1 MADNF
6 ERGRVS
12 YSVMRG
18 NIMNNVKK
26 QFNNLKKGAKRVF
39 VGMMV
44 LCLICTATGIG
55 SIFAYADEYDGSGL
69 ENNTTENSIPTCE
82 HSYGDWTDAGDVHT
96 RTCSL
101 CGDVQSEGHSM
112 NWVAGEGDTEI
123 SVCSICGH
131 QGETRS
137 SASQPAADPES
148 TTPDTTIP
156 APSVNPEDC
165 THNYTQWYPKD
176 ALVHTRA
183 CSICQDIQEE
193 EHNIVDGK
201 CTVCGYEQ
209 ITDESGETTPTDHV
223 HSYSYYADES
233 KHYGYCY
240 CGDYVEGEHQVTY
253 WAKNGTDNT
262 LSGVCE
268 VCGELITI
276 PNDGTITTHIHEY
289 TYEDNHDGTHTARCS
304 VEDCPEPVKTESH
317 RLGDWTSDDH
327 GHHVIACALCDYSE
341 TEDCDFGEWYW
352 NGDEEN
358 PEHYRNCYVCGY
370 EEREACTVDPETG
383 ICSVCQNQRPM
394 MRMLRSSLLRTT
406 ATATK
411 DISGSSSHVTAN
423 DDIVLKDNGD
433 VDYARSS
440 GTNLSTNPYKVW
452 YKTDSAEYTLTLDT
466 DYTVSSYSVTSPQ
479 DAGTEIQFT
488 ITGKGDY
495 TGTVRKAI
503 VVDDPTIKF
512 NGGDMQNY
520 YKFQV
525 EISAP
530 GYEVSISPTAGFA
543 SSFTYSTI
551 GTTDLP
557 VYLRVSGKSNVI
569 KKTISGLDIR
579 GVEFSDFFTDQIEP
593 ATDLVYTGANQS
605 ILRNYSAPTKPTGV
619 YQITSHT
626 DSDAFLY
633 NGVGSKTV
641 TYSITYVTSSGAT
654 PVTVTKDFTAVV
666 APKPLTDNDITATY
680 DAAVLNNEKNIS
692 FVKANA
698 TFSNCNPTIVHKI
711 GTTTYTL
718 QAADYTLTPPTIT
731 EPVSVTQEG
740 QFYYVTVTG
749 TGKYTGTL
757 EQKVEIEAVDILYD
771 KSATKKDL
779 YIKEVQ
785 LKPSDSS
792 YTIALE
798 DTAAKYGESVVYNT
812 AGKNQSIT
820 VYLKH
825 TSSGKR
831 IKETVDGINIIYP
844 QILYDSRATMDSY
857 YKQYVDISAN
867 DFKITKVKESDGTIT
882 TVDNTVYR
890 RDKIGE
896 NQKFTVY
903 FVDST
908 GKDTTEIPIEVK
920 DLNIYEEIDIPIKY
934 NGDKYYQWFNKNV
947 VITADGYNMKLKGS
961 TGNYQSSYTVST
973 EGKNKVT
980 LEFFN
985 KTTKKIST
993 YTLEINID
1001 TGAPTGK
1008 VSVSSYNSTVF
1019 VTTDGLKKNVRD
1031 AVPVGVEIADTLS
1044 GPDYA
1049 LYYIGEKF
1057 YASQAALTAA
1067 VPITSSYWLK
1077 YDGSNMPTINV
1088 NKKNYVYIALFD
1100 EAGNTTFI
1108 STGLIAS
1115 DTSGSSGSITIDD
1128 YVSRTFLTSDSHV
1141 TYTNQAKKALVTAT
1155 NNSFGIESIEYY
1167 VGDAFYGNPDDVLA
1181 AIREKQS
1188 GWRGYSATTPPQTTF
1203 KDKSNYF
1210 YVKITDTVGI
1220 TSYLSTGAVVY
1231 DVTAP
1236 KMTSAT
1242 ITKAQ
1247 TSNDTIIALA
1257 ASDKLSG
1264 VNRFKMEYKEKNP
1277 DDKGGPDK
1285 NYLFNMGT
1293 YIEVKEEKD
1302 GTAVASYTV
1311 NDLDSAKT
1319 YMFYFVAVDRAGNI
1333 SDVMSKEVK
1342 GSEAT
1347 NTTPAAGGGA
1357 AAGGSGSGSK
1367 SGGLTPAPSGI
1378 AGGGGSQSKPK
1389 GGAGKSTTP
1398 TQQTN
1403 AEKIANTKI
1412 NRNPYIGD
1420 ATGSTKIGEKETGG
1434 WTKILSELNKADKGT
1449 MISVEMSGFSEVPDD
1464 LLTNLK
1470 KREDVNVKLQMADDV
1485 EWSIVGADI
1494 TDESF
1499 RDMDLGV
1506 KLGSKNIPAQILQD
1520 VTGTNPHVEFSVNHE
1535 GDLGFTATIGI
1546 PVGVTNKGMNA
1557 TLYYYDAN
1565 GKELK
1570 PQSSC
1575 IVDGQGFARFPL
1587 THCSDYTVVIS
1598 PEPMLA
1604 TGTSVSTVTTETL
1617 TADEILDGTKI
1628 RLTDLFGIN
1637 QSGRIWLFVIALIS
1651 AGLCIAILF
1660 LPSFQQDR
1668 GFDRGDLL

>member
-1 MADNF
+1 
-6 ERGRVS
+6 
-12 YSVMRG
+12 
-18 NIMNNVKK
+18 MNNVKK

-223 HSYSYYADES
+223 HNYSYTYDNS
-233 KHYGYCY
+233 KHYGVCS
-240 CGDYVEGEHQVTY
+240 CGDTTEGEHQVTN
-253 WAKNGTDNT
+253 WVKNGADNT
-262 LSGVCE
+262 LSGLCD
-268 VCGELITI
+268 VCGALVTI
-276 PNDGTITTHIHEY
+276 PDDGTVTSHVHVY
-289 TYEDNHDGTHTARCS
+289 TYTDNLDGSTHTAHCS
-304 VEDCPEPVKTESH
+304 VEGCPEPEKTEAHEIGS
-317 RLGDWTSDDH
+317 WTSDDH
-327 GHHVIACALCDYSE
+327 GHHTITCSLCDYSKV
-341 TEDCDFGEWYW
+341 EDCEFGDWYW
-352 NGDEEN
+352 NGNEEN

-383 ICSVCQNQRPM
+383 ICSVCNNQQPM
-394 MRMLRSSLLRTT
+394 RMMLRSSLLRTT
-406 ATATK
+406 ASNPPYTYEELMASMPVTKTGLVYSGSAQDLFSSKGSLKTDTQLTAMGLSNVTKGDIKDNDDPTHPKTEQGTNAKTYNLYQEISYKHGGNDYTVKGEFTAIINPAVFEDNVTVTPSDLTKYEDATTGIPFFTLKIGSKTLVEGDDFISSYTGTIGEAGKSCTFTFKNKDTNYTLTSITRELSCDPVALTFNDSTEKKAAYYKELKIKAPTGYTISKSETSGYTTELLYNTVCTDATLDIYVKKNGKPNSFHQEVTGITITNDHPIESLVTTFPAFTATADYTGSDVTLMKVSPVLNETYITSAKLTDVKWGFTKVAGSGEATYTGESPKGKAIGEYEYQFFVKYK
-411 DISGSSSHVTAN
+411 DGSNEKTINYTDTTYKTTILKALSNTDIKFTAQAKDYQSLSPVTCP
-423 DDIVLKDNGD
+423 DIKNFYDVKDGTTQLQ
-433 VDYARSS
+433 VDTHYIVTTNENLRAPYEA
-440 GTNLSTNPYKVW
+440 GTNVVLTFTGVSQTGGSYNQYYKGTVTQTVPVADINVLFNGEAQKAKYDDAVVISASGYTISETEDGTFDSQLTFDTVITHEDVKLYFKATGTSRVVYKTIKDLTVGEGAAIKVLYDGSPDKKALYQDSVRISAEGYDVSTSSKGSFAGAYILYYDDNKQMAPVPDFVLYFKNQTTGMVYRKTISDLNLYSIPSGLHLQYNGADLQDW
-452 YKTDSAEYTLTLDT
+452 YKTNVAITATDDNGNKYMIADAEGKAASKYTN
-466 DYTVSSYSVTSPQ
+466 SY
-479 DAGTEIQFT
+479 A
-488 ITGKGDY
+488 ITGSGTISKKLYFKYSNTEKECTVVVNIDKVAP
-495 TGTVRKAI
+495 TGSINI
-503 VVDDPTIKF
+503 VGQT
-512 NGGDMQNY
+512 
-520 YKFQV
+520 
-525 EISAP
+525 S
-530 GYEVSISPTAGFA
+530 
-543 SSFTYSTI
+543 SSFIQSDEVKIYVKSIEKGTIAASDNLSGVDYILFYTSEKYYGSGAELEAAVST
-551 GTTDLP
+551 
-557 VYLRVSGKSNVI
+557 KSAAW
-569 KKTISGLDIR
+569 SR
-579 GVEFSDFFTDQIEP
+579 
-593 ATDLVYTGANQS
+593 Y
-605 ILRNYSAPTKPTGV
+605 
-619 YQITSHT
+619 T
-626 DSDAFLY
+626 DSDRPSTAKDKRVY
-633 NGVGSKTV
+633 VYAAIYDKAGNV
-641 TYSITYVTSSGAT
+641 TYISTHGILYDT
-654 PVTVTKDFTAVV
+654 V
-666 APKPLTDNDITATY
+666 APKM
-680 DAAVLNNEKNIS
+680 V
-692 FVKANA
+692 
-698 TFSNCNPTIVHKI
+698 
-711 GTTTYTL
+711 
-718 QAADYTLTPPTIT
+718 
-731 EPVSVTQEG
+731 
-740 QFYYVTVTG
+740 
-749 TGKYTGTL
+749 
-757 EQKVEIEAVDILYD
+757 
-771 KSATKKDL
+771 SATVAQSKDS
-779 YIKEVQ
+779 K
-785 LKPSDSS
+785 S
-792 YTIALE
+792 
-798 DTAAKYGESVVYNT
+798 SVV
-812 AGKNQSIT
+812 ALG
-820 VYLKH
+820 
-825 TSSGKR
+825 
-831 IKETVDGINIIYP
+831 
-844 QILYDSRATMDSY
+844 AT
-857 YKQYVDISAN
+857 
-867 DFKITKVKESDGTIT
+867 
-882 TVDNTVYR
+882 
-890 RDKIGE
+890 
-896 NQKFTVY
+896 
-903 FVDST
+903 
-908 GKDTTEIPIEVK
+908 
-920 DLNIYEEIDIPIKY
+920 
-934 NGDKYYQWFNKNV
+934 
-947 VITADGYNMKLKGS
+947 
-961 TGNYQSSYTVST
+961 
-973 EGKNKVT
+973 
-980 LEFFN
+980 
-985 KTTKKIST
+985 
-993 YTLEINID
+993 
-1001 TGAPTGK
+1001 
-1008 VSVSSYNSTVF
+1008 
-1019 VTTDGLKKNVRD
+1019 
-1031 AVPVGVEIADTLS
+1031 
-1044 GPDYA
+1044 
-1049 LYYIGEKF
+1049 
-1057 YASQAALTAA
+1057 
-1067 VPITSSYWLK
+1067 
-1077 YDGSNMPTINV
+1077 
-1088 NKKNYVYIALFD
+1088 
-1100 EAGNTTFI
+1100 
-1108 STGLIAS
+1108 
-1115 DTSGSSGSITIDD
+1115 
-1128 YVSRTFLTSDSHV
+1128 
-1141 TYTNQAKKALVTAT
+1141 
-1155 NNSFGIESIEYY
+1155 
-1167 VGDAFYGNPDDVLA
+1167 
-1181 AIREKQS
+1181 
-1188 GWRGYSATTPPQTTF
+1188 
-1203 KDKSNYF
+1203 
-1210 YVKITDTVGI
+1210 
-1220 TSYLSTGAVVY
+1220 
-1231 DVTAP
+1231 
-1236 KMTSAT
+1236 
-1242 ITKAQ
+1242 
-1247 TSNDTIIALA
+1247 
-1257 ASDKLSG
+1257 DKLSG
-1264 VNRFKMEYKEKNP
+1264 VNRFKMEYREKTSE
-1277 DDKGGPDK
+1277 DMAGPDK
-1285 NYLFNMGT
+1285 DYLFNMGT

-1302 GTAVASYTV
+1302 GTALGSTTV
-1311 NDLDSAKT
+1311 DDLDSTKT

-1342 GSEAT
+1342 GSEAKKD
-1347 NTTPAAGGGA
+1347 TPASGGGA
-1357 AAGGSGSGSK
+1357 AAGGGSGSGSK

-1420 ATGSTKIGEKETGG
+1420 ATGSTKIGEKETSG

-1668 GFDRGDLL
+1668 GLDRGDLL